1 MSFTNRLAS
10 ETSPYLLQHA
20 HNPVDWYPWGPE
32 AFEKA
37 KAESKPIFLSVGY
50 STCYWCHVMERQCF
64 EQEHIARVMNEK
76 FINIKV
82 DREERPDVDQLYM
95 TAVQVLTR
103 QGGWP
108 MSVFLTPK
116 LEPFFGGTYFPPEDH
131 YNRPGFLRLLGSL
144 EGAYRTRQGD
154 IQQTTEQL
162 RGVLQQMSEPR
173 APGSSLRVDATAI
186 EGIIDRSVSDFDSV
200 HGGFGGAPKF
210 PRETLLQLLLMHH
223 SAHPSPDRLKM
234 LTQTLDALA
243 DGGIRDQLGGGFHRY
258 STDAKWLV
266 PHFEIMLYDNAML
279 GWVYVEAFGQTGV
292 ARYAKVA
299 REIFDF
305 VLREMTS
312 PQGPFY
318 TAFDA
323 EVDSM
328 EGLNYLW
335 TAEEIEEL
343 LPDATLFMKVYGVD
357 EGPNFVDPHHGGGAP
372 DKNILFLP
380 RPLEEVAAAHG
391 LSVEELESKLQPMRQ
406 KLLEARS
413 KRKQPLLDTKI
424 LTSWNALMIRAMA
437 YGGKVLAEPR
447 YTAAAEKAALY
458 LLEHHRVNHQLYRTS
473 RDGSAPK
480 VAAFLD
486 DHAFLA
492 DALLELGWRDKAAE
506 IADAMIGAFA
516 GPRGGFYFSAAS
528 AGDLIVR
535 QMVGSDSPLPSGN
548 GIAVK
553 VMLELGRVDLA
564 KDTLVLFA
572 PMLLSQGEGMSALV
586 EAASIYVDRH
596 GPLKIEPGTD
606 GIRPQPTPY
615 EIASR
620 VLTVNAAW
628 VSPTELKLQV
638 RIQAG
643 YHVQANRAGKGLIA
657 TTLGVPSGAT
667 VEYPAGKLLKLEF
680 ADEAVEV
687 YSNLFAM
694 RVKFDESPTSVVKL
708 GLTYQACDESACLPA
723 VTLPIEVRRNQV

>member
-37 KAESKPIFLSVGY
+37 RVEDKPIFLSVGY

-64 EQEHIARVMNEK
+64 EQEHIAKVMNEK

-131 YNRPGFLRLLGSL
+131 YNRPGFPRLLGSL
-144 EGAYRTRQGD
+144 EGAYRTRQAD

-162 RGVLQQMSEPR
+162 RGILQQMSIPR
-173 APGSSLRVDATAI
+173 ATGSKLTIDATAI
-186 EGIIDRSVSDFDSV
+186 DDVIERSISDFDSV

-210 PRETLLQLLLMHH
+210 PRETLLQLLLVHH
-223 SAHPSPDRLKM
+223 GALPNPKRLKM

-279 GWVYVEAFGQTGV
+279 GWVYVDAYRQTGI

-299 REIFDF
+299 REVFDF
-305 VLREMTS
+305 ILREMTS
-312 PQGPFY
+312 PEGPFY

-335 TAEEIEEL
+335 TQEEIAAA
-343 LPDATLFMKVYGVD
+343 LPEPSVFLKVYGLD

-380 RPLEEVAAAHG
+380 QPLEKLAAELH
-391 LSVEELESKLQPMRQ
+391 LTVEELESRLKPMRQ
-406 KLLEARS
+406 KLLDVRS
-413 KRKQPLLDTKI
+413 RRKQPLLDTKI
-424 LTSWNALMIRAMA
+424 LTSWNALMIRGMA
-437 YGGKVLAEPR
+437 YGGKVLKEPR
-447 YTAAAEKAALY
+447 YTAAAEKAATY
-458 LLEHHRVNHQLYRTS
+458 LLEHHRVNGQLYRTS

-486 DHAFLA
+486 DHAFFT
-492 DALLELGWRDKAAE
+492 DALLELGWRDKAAQ
-506 IADAMIGAFA
+506 IAENMVKEFG
-516 GPRGGFYFSAAS
+516 GPRGGFYFSAATAS
-528 AGDLIVR
+528 DLIVR

-548 GIAVK
+548 GIAAK
-553 VMLELGRVDLA
+553 VMLGLGRDELA
-564 KDTLVLFA
+564 KDTLALFG
-572 PMLLSQGEGMSALV
+572 PTLLSQGEGMSALV
-586 EAASIYVDRH
+586 EAAFLYVSRN
-596 GPLKIEPGTD
+596 GAIEVEPGTD

-620 VLTVNAAW
+620 LLSVTAAW
-628 VSPTELKLQV
+628 SSPTELKLQI
-638 RIQAG
+638 RIQPG
-643 YHVQANRAGKGLIA
+643 YHVQGHRAGKGVIA
-657 TTLGVPSGAT
+657 TTLAVPAGAI
-667 VEYPAGKLLKLEF
+667 VDYPEGKLLKLGF

-687 YSNLFAM
+687 YSNTFALK
-694 RVKFDESPTSVVKL
+694 VTFANPPASLVKL
-708 GLTYQACDESACLPA
+708 GLNYQACDESACLPA
-723 VTLPIEVRRNQV
+723 ITLPIEVRINPE